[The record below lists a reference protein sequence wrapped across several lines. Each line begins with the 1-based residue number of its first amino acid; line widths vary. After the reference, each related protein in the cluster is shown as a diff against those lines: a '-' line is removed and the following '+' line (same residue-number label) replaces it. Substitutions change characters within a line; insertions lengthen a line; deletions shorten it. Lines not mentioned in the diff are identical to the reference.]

1 VNVRANVCVR
11 SAKEATSVAPDELQL
26 TQVII
31 YKGRWTP
38 TRTAADSA
46 PWIVSLGE
54 NWAGKPCGWVQ
65 YSDLFRW
72 PEGFAGFGSRINCV
86 GVAFAIKVGGRTA
99 TKRETIRCPNS

>member
-1 VNVRANVCVR
+1 MDAHPDCRRLRTLDRELGRELGRQAVRM
-11 SAKEATSVAPDELQL
+11 
-26 TQVII
+26 
-31 YKGRWTP
+31 
-38 TRTAADSA
+38 
-46 PWIVSLGE
+46 
-54 NWAGKPCGWVQ
+54 VQ